1 MPVAQISVTQ
11 KCDWSIAWSD
21 RQNRA
26 NVSTEKQMNTA
37 LLIAWA
43 IAGWCGTIPRGPWWR
58 FPPPPPPPD
67 PFREITFRLSGLAGG
82 IAGGFLYSSAF
93 PMQSLDAVNV
103 GVTAFGAFLSGML
116 ASDLVGLAMGLGD
129 PTPQPNVK

>member
-1 MPVAQISVTQ
+1 
-11 KCDWSIAWSD
+11 
-21 RQNRA
+21 
-26 NVSTEKQMNTA
+26 MNTA

-43 IAGWCGTIPRGPWWR
+43 IAGICPPWPRWPRWPR
-58 FPPPPPPPD
+58 PPFPPPPPD
-67 PFREITFRLSGLAGG
+67 PFGEIPFRLVGAVGG

-103 GVTAFGAFLSGML
+103 AATAFGAFLGGML
-116 ASDLVGLAMGLGD
+116 ASDLAGWAMALLGD

>member
-1 MPVAQISVTQ
+1 
-11 KCDWSIAWSD
+11 
-21 RQNRA
+21 
-26 NVSTEKQMNTA
+26 MNTA

-43 IAGWCGTIPRGPWWR
+43 IAGWCGTIPISVLIRELRRR

-67 PFREITFRLSGLAGG
+67 PFREIAFRLSGVAGG

-116 ASDLVGLAMGLGD
+116 ASDLAGLAMRQGD
-129 PTPQPNVK
+129 PTPQLNVK